1 MSGLR
6 VFTFMSGWGLPTTG
20 PFALKLL
27 AWLGLNGISYEQV
40 IENNPS
46 KGPLGKSPWIE
57 LEGSRIGDSDAI
69 IRLLAERHD
78 IDLALGA
85 TPDDRAIAHA
95 FKTTFEERFHQILEW
110 ELFVHPAGAAFINET
125 IRSQTP
131 PLIGAI
137 ISRSMR
143 RHFANQ
149 LHARGIARHA
159 PETIADMGKSDL
171 DALAARLAD
180 RSFLTGD
187 EPVLADLAIFG
198 QVAPMFHWPMDTPVA
213 RYAKSV
219 AVLRAWS
226 DRIKARCQLV
236 EESTLSSVQPAS
248 RSLDRASESIAMQ

>member
-27 AWLGLNGISYEQV
+27 AWLGLNGISFEQV
-40 IENNPS
+40 IENNPA

-57 LEGSRIGDSDAI
+57 LEGRRIGDSDAI
-69 IRLLAERHD
+69 IRLLADRHD
-78 IDLALGA
+78 INLVLGA
-85 TPDDRAIAHA
+85 TLDDRAIAHA

-125 IRSQTP
+125 VRSQTP
-131 PLIGAI
+131 PVIGAI

-143 RHFANQ
+143 RHFAGQ

-159 PETIADMGKSDL
+159 PETIAEMGRADL

-180 RSFLTGD
+180 RPFLTGD

-198 QVAPMFHWPMDTPVA
+198 QVAPMLHWPMDTPVA
-213 RYAKSV
+213 GHGKGI
-219 AVLRAWS
+219 AVLRDWS
-226 DRIKARCQLV
+226 DRIKTRCHLV
-236 EESTLSSVQPAS
+236 EDAAS
-248 RSLDRASESIAMQ
+248 PSAWAAARPPVRISERLALQ